1 MGKYRSSIVIVI
13 ATIVLGIGY
22 YVSTSLV
29 GSKEAV
35 KHVEKNEEKE
45 VIETWTPTDEAS
57 EADEVIET
65 QVETEF
71 PEGITEAEVQDAI
84 HSMSHSKVYASEKW
98 SDLEPTQERIDQ
110 LLDAVKR
117 DQNGLDHS
125 DLYIGILE
133 KWHVGDFS
141 EAVSDHNKIWEL
153 QGGSVG
159 EATRLLTKEEEAE
172 YRKERFNEF

>member
-1 MGKYRSSIVIVI
+1 M
-13 ATIVLGIGY
+13 
-22 YVSTSLV
+22 
-29 GSKEAV
+29 
-35 KHVEKNEEKE
+35 
-45 VIETWTPTDEAS
+45 
-57 EADEVIET
+57 
-65 QVETEF
+65 
-71 PEGITEAEVQDAI
+71 
-84 HSMSHSKVYASEKW
+84 
-98 SDLEPTQERIDQ
+98 DQ

-133 KWHVGDFS
+133 KWQVGDFS
-141 EAVSDHNKIWEL
+141 KAVSDHNKIWEL